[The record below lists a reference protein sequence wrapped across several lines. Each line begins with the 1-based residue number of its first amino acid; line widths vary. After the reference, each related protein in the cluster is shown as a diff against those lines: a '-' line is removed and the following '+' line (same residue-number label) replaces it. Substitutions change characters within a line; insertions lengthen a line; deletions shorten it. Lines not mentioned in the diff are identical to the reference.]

1 MYAWGDHRR
10 FNSYSGYFR
19 RTFGGRVQKISVDA
33 GFTCPNRDG
42 KISEGGCT
50 FCNNGAFTPSYCIPA
65 KSIGR
70 QIAEGI
76 EFHGRRY
83 RAASRYLVYFQSF
96 SNTYAP
102 LERLRALY
110 GEALAYPG
118 VAGIVIGT
126 RPDCVDAEKLDYLA
140 EIARDRYVAVEFGI
154 ESTCDETLRAVNR
167 GHDFAC
173 ARRAV
178 EMAAERGLHVGAHF
192 ILGLPGE
199 TDEMPPVAGFP
210 RHADGRPVR
219 CRPPQVPF
227 LGGRPV
233 HRPVRRDTAAAEAR
247 PGRRTLCQRG
257 AAPLPLRPQLGIDPQ
272 RNPAGDARK
281 KIGGAR
287 CIPRR
292 NFYTFVLE
300 SLIPVAMKP
309 ITMEQVLKTFKEYF
323 LMTVGMMLY
332 SFAWIGCIMP
342 ADGTGGGAT
351 GLSRVL
357 CHAVEHWAGIS
368 IQIGTMAFLINGV
381 LLLVAG
387 FIIGWNFGVKTV
399 FCVCVISLGLNFWQS
414 VLPEGDFLHLERIL
428 SVILG
433 GILAGIGVAICF
445 MQGGST
451 GGTDIAAMIINKY
464 RTISYGKIV
473 IYSDFV
479 IIGSSMLVG
488 FHIDTVIYGYVM
500 TAVFG
505 YTVDMIMAGNQQSSQ
520 VFIVTHDYEKMAQ
533 AIVDNIHRGVT
544 LIDSQGWYTKKESKI
559 VMVVCRKRETTMIL
573 KFVKTIDPEAFMTV
587 GSVMGVY
594 GKGFQAISKP

>member
-42 KISEGGCT
+42 KIGEGGCT

-199 TDEMPPVAGFP
+199 TDEMLLEQVATINSLPLTTVKFHQLQVFRGTPMAAQYDADPRRFRFWEVGQYIDLFVEILRRLRPDLVVERFASEAPPRYHYGRNWGLIRNETLLAMLEKDWRSAVHTKAKFLYLCARITNTRRYETHHYGAGAENLQGVLP
-210 RHADGRPVR
+210 DDGR
-219 CRPPQVPF
+219 
-227 LGGRPV
+227 
-233 HRPVRRDTAAAEAR
+233 H
-247 PGRRTLCQRG
+247 
-257 AAPLPLRPQLGIDPQ
+257 
-272 RNPAGDARK
+272 DA
-281 KIGGAR
+281 
-287 CIPRR
+287 
-292 NFYTFVLE
+292 VL
-300 SLIPVAMKP
+300 
-309 ITMEQVLKTFKEYF
+309 
-323 LMTVGMMLY
+323 
-332 SFAWIGCIMP
+332 FAWIGCIMP

-544 LIDSQGWYTKKESKI
+544 LIDSQGWYTKRS
-559 VMVVCRKRETTMIL
+559 RR
-573 KFVKTIDPEAFMTV
+573 
-587 GSVMGVY
+587 S
-594 GKGFQAISKP
+594 

>member
-1 MYAWGDHRR
+1 
-10 FNSYSGYFR
+10 
-19 RTFGGRVQKISVDA
+19 
-33 GFTCPNRDG
+33 
-42 KISEGGCT
+42 
-50 FCNNGAFTPSYCIPA
+50 
-65 KSIGR
+65 
-70 QIAEGI
+70 
-76 EFHGRRY
+76 
-83 RAASRYLVYFQSF
+83 
-96 SNTYAP
+96 
-102 LERLRALY
+102 
-110 GEALAYPG
+110 
-118 VAGIVIGT
+118 
-126 RPDCVDAEKLDYLA
+126 
-140 EIARDRYVAVEFGI
+140 
-154 ESTCDETLRAVNR
+154 
-167 GHDFAC
+167 
-173 ARRAV
+173 
-178 EMAAERGLHVGAHF
+178 
-192 ILGLPGE
+192 
-199 TDEMPPVAGFP
+199 
-210 RHADGRPVR
+210 
-219 CRPPQVPF
+219 
-227 LGGRPV
+227 
-233 HRPVRRDTAAAEAR
+233 
-247 PGRRTLCQRG
+247 
-257 AAPLPLRPQLGIDPQ
+257 
-272 RNPAGDARK
+272 
-281 KIGGAR
+281 
-287 CIPRR
+287 
-292 NFYTFVLE
+292 
-300 SLIPVAMKP
+300 MKP

-464 RTISYGKIV
+464 RTISY
-473 IYSDFV
+473 
-479 IIGSSMLVG
+479 
-488 FHIDTVIYGYVM
+488 VIYGYVM

>member
-1 MYAWGDHRR
+1 
-10 FNSYSGYFR
+10 
-19 RTFGGRVQKISVDA
+19 
-33 GFTCPNRDG
+33 
-42 KISEGGCT
+42 
-50 FCNNGAFTPSYCIPA
+50 
-65 KSIGR
+65 
-70 QIAEGI
+70 
-76 EFHGRRY
+76 
-83 RAASRYLVYFQSF
+83 
-96 SNTYAP
+96 
-102 LERLRALY
+102 
-110 GEALAYPG
+110 
-118 VAGIVIGT
+118 
-126 RPDCVDAEKLDYLA
+126 
-140 EIARDRYVAVEFGI
+140 
-154 ESTCDETLRAVNR
+154 
-167 GHDFAC
+167 
-173 ARRAV
+173 
-178 EMAAERGLHVGAHF
+178 
-192 ILGLPGE
+192 
-199 TDEMPPVAGFP
+199 
-210 RHADGRPVR
+210 
-219 CRPPQVPF
+219 
-227 LGGRPV
+227 
-233 HRPVRRDTAAAEAR
+233 
-247 PGRRTLCQRG
+247 
-257 AAPLPLRPQLGIDPQ
+257 
-272 RNPAGDARK
+272 
-281 KIGGAR
+281 
-287 CIPRR
+287 
-292 NFYTFVLE
+292 
-300 SLIPVAMKP
+300 MKP

-520 VFIVTHDYEKMAQ
+520 VFIVTHDGGGHRREYPPRRDAHRLAGVVHQKGVEDRDGGLPQ
-533 AIVDNIHRGVT
+533 ARDHDDPQVREDDRSRSLHDRGIGDGR
-544 LIDSQGWYTKKESKI
+544 LRQGVS
-559 VMVVCRKRETTMIL
+559 
-573 KFVKTIDPEAFMTV
+573 
-587 GSVMGVY
+587 SH
-594 GKGFQAISKP
+594 Q

>member
-1 MYAWGDHRR
+1 
-10 FNSYSGYFR
+10 
-19 RTFGGRVQKISVDA
+19 
-33 GFTCPNRDG
+33 
-42 KISEGGCT
+42 
-50 FCNNGAFTPSYCIPA
+50 
-65 KSIGR
+65 
-70 QIAEGI
+70 
-76 EFHGRRY
+76 
-83 RAASRYLVYFQSF
+83 
-96 SNTYAP
+96 
-102 LERLRALY
+102 
-110 GEALAYPG
+110 
-118 VAGIVIGT
+118 
-126 RPDCVDAEKLDYLA
+126 
-140 EIARDRYVAVEFGI
+140 
-154 ESTCDETLRAVNR
+154 
-167 GHDFAC
+167 
-173 ARRAV
+173 
-178 EMAAERGLHVGAHF
+178 
-192 ILGLPGE
+192 
-199 TDEMPPVAGFP
+199 
-210 RHADGRPVR
+210 
-219 CRPPQVPF
+219 
-227 LGGRPV
+227 
-233 HRPVRRDTAAAEAR
+233 
-247 PGRRTLCQRG
+247 
-257 AAPLPLRPQLGIDPQ
+257 
-272 RNPAGDARK
+272 
-281 KIGGAR
+281 
-287 CIPRR
+287 
-292 NFYTFVLE
+292 
-300 SLIPVAMKP
+300 MKP

-544 LIDSQGWYTKKESKI
+544 LIDATGGYSRHEIRI
-559 VMVVCRKRETTMIL
+559 VMVVCYKRDAGHVLRIARDVDPKAFVTIASVSGTYGEGFRKLTQLR
-573 KFVKTIDPEAFMTV
+573 
-587 GSVMGVY
+587 
-594 GKGFQAISKP
+594 

>member
-33 GFTCPNRDG
+33 GFSCPNRDG
-42 KISEGGCT
+42 KIGEGGCT

-199 TDEMPPVAGFP
+199 TDEMLLEQVATINSLPLTTVKFHQLQVFRGTPMAAQYDADPRRFRFWEVGQYIDLFVEILRRLRPDLVVERFASEAPPRYHYGRNWGLIRNETLLAMLEKDWRSAVHTKAKFLYLCARITNTRRYETHHYGAGAENLQGVLPDDGRHDAVLFCMDRMHHARRRYRRRCHGPFARAVPCRGTLGRHKYPDRYDGFP
-210 RHADGRPVR
+210 D
-219 CRPPQVPF
+219 Q
-227 LGGRPV
+227 
-233 HRPVRRDTAAAEAR
+233 RRAAARGGVHHRMEL
-247 PGRRTLCQRG
+247 RRE
-257 AAPLPLRPQLGIDPQ
+257 D
-272 RNPAGDARK
+272 
-281 KIGGAR
+281 
-287 CIPRR
+287 
-292 NFYTFVLE
+292 
-300 SLIPVAMKP
+300 
-309 ITMEQVLKTFKEYF
+309 
-323 LMTVGMMLY
+323 
-332 SFAWIGCIMP
+332 
-342 ADGTGGGAT
+342 
-351 GLSRVL
+351 RVL
-357 CHAVEHWAGIS
+357 RLRHIVGAE
-368 IQIGTMAFLINGV
+368 
-381 LLLVAG
+381 
-387 FIIGWNFGVKTV
+387 
-399 FCVCVISLGLNFWQS
+399 FWQS

-544 LIDSQGWYTKKESKI
+544 LIDSQGWYTKRS
-559 VMVVCRKRETTMIL
+559 RR
-573 KFVKTIDPEAFMTV
+573 
-587 GSVMGVY
+587 S
-594 GKGFQAISKP
+594 

>member
-199 TDEMPPVAGFP
+199 TDEMLLEQVA
-210 RHADGRPVR
+210 
-219 CRPPQVPF
+219 
-227 LGGRPV
+227 
-233 HRPVRRDTAAAEAR
+233 TINSAAAEAR